1 LLRQFRLIR
10 QSRDERAM
18 ATIIGSRSK
27 RNDGR
32 RPQPIVI
39 SVGIVL
45 LAAVVLVS
53 AGLVAIP
60 LWTVLVQ
67 GWRLQPIADQC
78 NIVGDARTR
87 EACDEKLREAV
98 QHRARGD

>member
-1 LLRQFRLIR
+1 LLRQLRLIP

-18 ATIIGSRSK
+18 ANIVGPRSK

-39 SVGIVL
+39 SVGIVV

-67 GWRLQPIADQC
+67 GWRFQPIADQC
-78 NIVGDARTR
+78 NIVGGAGTR
-87 EACDEKLREAV
+87 EACDEELREAV
-98 QHRARGD
+98 QHPARGG